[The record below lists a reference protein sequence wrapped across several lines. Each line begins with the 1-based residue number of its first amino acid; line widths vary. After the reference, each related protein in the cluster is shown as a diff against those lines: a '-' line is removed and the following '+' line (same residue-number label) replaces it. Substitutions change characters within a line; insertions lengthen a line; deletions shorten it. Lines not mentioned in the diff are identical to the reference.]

1 MKRLLAIIMTV
12 MAFSMTYAQSTTD
25 LKSILEGL
33 KGSKDNSSDS
43 GGSVLGGILGNL
55 LSSDKISIQSMSGTW
70 TYNAPAVSFKSDNL
84 LMKAGGSAAASN
96 IESKL
101 APYYK
106 TAGLEN
112 MTLTV
117 NNDSTFTMKLRTTT
131 LKGTISAVTD
141 KDSQAN
147 FIFNFQVAG
156 KINIGK
162 MDTYV
167 TMSGNSSMSLM
178 FDVSKLATIIEKV
191 ATLSGNSTAKS
202 ISGLLNNY
210 DGICAGFKLSKTK

>member
-33 KGSKDNSSDS
+33 KGSKDSGSDS

-55 LSSDKISIQSMSGTW
+55 LSSDKISIQSMSGIW
-70 TYNAPAVSFKSDNL
+70 TYNAPAVSFKSNNL